1 MFGMKSNQ
9 QQLTQVLSA
18 YQVAVGVLIWK
29 HPKGLDKV
37 GLKNLLPT
45 IAYLR

>member
-18 YQVAVGVLIWK
+18 YQVALGVLICK

-37 GLKNLLPT
+37 GFEKPIT
-45 IAYLR
+45 YDSIP